1 MLRKF
6 ILSFT
11 NFKNSIKSRFNFSN
25 YTKLIFLS
33 IIGFLI
39 MYNLYIN
46 IDIDT
51 DSMLDILDVFNR
63 INNNRFR
70 FVQYYVELVLIYPL
84 LFISKIF
91 SIFDLSLTIFR
102 PLNRIDSIIIHILNL
117 PINNTN
123 SINFITQIN
132 YNINTYFNCNLPIF
146 FLFYILFI
154 FTTIFSFFYLSFLGF
169 YGVFII
175 NLVSIVLFWFSA
187 LISFNNFF
195 LDNTVVIVNIGK
207 WFICDLNQQI
217 SFELLIDSVSYSFFF
232 LTLTISLFVY
242 MFTFSYFR
250 YEPNIERFTL
260 LLNGFVISMI
270 CLVLSGNCFV
280 IFLGWELIGLT
291 SFFLINFWSTKISV
305 LKSAF
310 KAFSFNKLSDVAL
323 FCFLLLVIISI
334 DDTNVTILNERWSTL
349 NNHIFNILN
358 LKISLL
364 NVSTFFLLLSICIKS
379 AQFGFHLWL
388 PDSMEAPVP
397 ASALIHSA
405 TLVSAGIFLLLR
417 FTYLF
422 ELSIYGFYIIP
433 LIGSFTAFFGGLGS
447 VYQSD
452 SKRILAYSTI
462 SHCGFLMV
470 CYSTFI
476 PEYTILYLYVHGFF
490 KAAIFLCLGNIIRFF
505 RNVQDIRRMGGV
517 WKYLPFECFASFVCL
532 INLSGL
538 PFTLGFYIKHLLL
551 LGNNND
557 VAYTFFILINL
568 LGGAIFGIIYSF
580 RFFYYIFFD
589 FKKSK
594 KIIYNDANKKNLVS
608 QYYTNSSLSSNFI
621 ISIFIIVSYIVIIY
635 LFFIFLNKNSLGEG
649 FVVHSVNSSKYEEFI
664 YLLPTFADNIG
675 YFNWFLIILISI
687 LIFVNWRIIFF
698 NYQINLFIFLNF
710 VIFFFIFLSF

>member
-1 MLRKF
+1 MLKQF
-6 ILSFT
+6 ISNFT
-11 NFKNSIKSRFNFSN
+11 NIKFNVKFNFSN
-25 YTKLIFLS
+25 FIKLIFTLS
-33 IIGFLI
+33 VIFLI
-39 MYNLYIN
+39 SYNLYNYFSDETLNN
-46 IDIDT
+46 IFEFLNSIY
-51 DSMLDILDVFNR
+51 FNKLK
-63 INNNRFR
+63 FMWC
-70 FVQYYVELVLIYPL
+70 YLELLLFYPL
-84 LFISKIF
+84 FLILEIVGF
-91 SIFDLSLTIFR
+91 SEFEIIYNDNL
-102 PLNRIDSIIIHILNL
+102 LNKIDSIIINILNL
-117 PINNTN
+117 PFKNGINLFVYLNEL
-123 SINFITQIN
+123 N
-132 YNINTYFNCNLPIF
+132 YDLKYYNHYNLPF
-146 FLFYILFI
+146 FFFFYVLFI
-154 FTTIFSFFYLSFLGF
+154 FTTLFSFFYLSFLGF
-169 YGVFII
+169 YGVFIL
-175 NLVSIVLFWFSA
+175 NLISIVLFWISS
-187 LISFNNFF
+187 LISFNDFF
-195 LDNTVVIVNIGK
+195 LKNTIIIINIGK
-207 WFICDLNQQI
+207 WFVCDLNQQI

-232 LTLTISLFVY
+232 LTLTISVFVY

-260 LLNGFVISMI
+260 LLNAFVISMI

-310 KAFSFNKLSDVAL
+310 KAFSFNKLSDVSL
-323 FCFLLLVIISI
+323 FCFLLLIMLFV
-334 DDTNVTILNERWSTL
+334 DETNINVLNENWSVL
-349 NNHIFNILN
+349 NNYIFNIVN
-358 LKISLL
+358 VKVSLL
-364 NVSTFFLLLSICIKS
+364 NIVTFFLLLSICIKS

-452 SKRILAYSTI
+452 SKKILAYSTI

-505 RNVQDIRRMGGV
+505 RNVQDIRRMGGL
-517 WKYLPFECFASFVCL
+517 WKYLPFECFSSFVCL

-557 VAYTFFILINL
+557 MVYTFFVLVNI
-568 LGGAIFGIIYSF
+568 LGGAVFGIIYSF

-594 KIIYNDANKKNLVS
+594 KIIYNDTNKKNLIS
-608 QYYTNSSLSSNFI
+608 QFYTNSSLSSNYIISLFI
-621 ISIFIIVSYIVIIY
+621 IISYFIIIY

-649 FVVHSVNSSKYEEFI
+649 FITHSINSSKYDEFL
-664 YLLPTFADNIG
+664 YLLPTFSNNIS
-675 YFNWFLIILISI
+675 YFNWFLIILILI

-698 NYQINLFIFLNF
+698 NYQINFFIFLNL
-710 VIFFFIFLSF
+710 ILFFFFFLKL